1 MSALLQ
7 IEDTR
12 QALSEALQARDW
24 AAIGELDLACRA
36 LMDEVLQEA
45 QEDEAAVRANLEAL
59 MAVYRQLIEVASDE
73 RQSLVAQMSNIN
85 QAKHATKVY
94 HLFS

>member
-1 MSALLQ
+1 MSALQQ

-24 AAIGELDLACRA
+24 AAIGELDLACRT

-59 MAVYRQLIEVASDE
+59 MAVYRQLIDVASDE
-73 RQSLVAQMSNIN
+73 RQSLVTQMSSIN

>member
-1 MSALLQ
+1 MSALQQ

-12 QALSEALQARDW
+12 QALTQALQARDW

-36 LMDEVLQEA
+36 LMDAVLEEEQG
-45 QEDEAAVRANLEAL
+45 DEAAVRANLEAL
-59 MAVYRQLIEVASDE
+59 MAVYRQLIDVASDE

>member
-1 MSALLQ
+1 MSALQQ

-12 QALSEALQARDW
+12 LALSEALQVRDW
-24 AAIGELDLACRA
+24 AAIGELDLACRT
-36 LMDEVLQEA
+36 LMDELLQENLD
-45 QEDEAAVRANLEAL
+45 DEAAIRANLEAL
-59 MAVYRQLIEVASDE
+59 MAVYRQLIDVASDE

>member
-1 MSALLQ
+1 MSALQQ

-12 QALSEALQARDW
+12 QALTQALQARDW

-36 LMDEVLQEA
+36 LMDEVLKEEQG
-45 QEDEAAVRANLEAL
+45 DEAAVRANLEAL

>member
-1 MSALLQ
+1 MSALQQ
-7 IEDTR
+7 IENTR
-12 QALSEALQARDW
+12 LALSEALQVRDW

-36 LMDEVLQEA
+36 LMDELLREDQD
-45 QEDEAAVRANLEAL
+45 DEAEIRANLEAL
-59 MAVYRQLIEVASDE
+59 MAVYRQLIDVASDE
-73 RQSLVAQMSNIN
+73 RQSLVARMSNIN

>member
-1 MSALLQ
+1 MSALQQ

-24 AAIGELDLACRA
+24 AAIGELDLACRVQ
-36 LMDEVLQEA
+36 MDELLQGDL
-45 QEDEAAVRANLEAL
+45 EDEAAVRANLEAL
-59 MAVYRQLIEVASDE
+59 MTVYRQLINVASDE
-73 RQSLVAQMSNIN
+73 RQSLVTQMSNIN

>member
-1 MSALLQ
+1 MSALQQ

-12 QALSEALQARDW
+12 LALSQALQARDW

-36 LMDEVLQEA
+36 LMDEVSQVDE
-45 QEDEAAVRANLEAL
+45 EDEAAVKAKLEAL
-59 MAVYRQLIEVASDE
+59 MAVYRQLIDVASDE
-73 RQSLVAQMSNIN
+73 RQSLVTQMSNIN

>member
-1 MSALLQ
+1 MNALQQ

-24 AAIGELDLACRA
+24 AAIGELDLACRTQ
-36 LMDEVLQEA
+36 MDELLQGDL
-45 QEDEAAVRANLEAL
+45 QDEAAVRANLEAL
-59 MAVYRQLIEVASDE
+59 MAVYRQLIDVASDE
-73 RQSLVAQMSNIN
+73 RQSLVTQMSNIN

>member
-1 MSALLQ
+1 MSALQQ

-12 QALSEALQARDW
+12 LALSQALQARDW
-24 AAIGELDLACRA
+24 AAIGELDLVCRA
-36 LMDEVLQEA
+36 LMDEVLQEG
-45 QEDEAAVRANLEAL
+45 QGDEAAVRANLEAL
-59 MAVYRQLIEVASDE
+59 MAVYRQLIDVASDE

>member
-1 MSALLQ
+1 MSALQQ
-7 IEDTR
+7 IEDAR
-12 QALSEALQARDW
+12 LALSEALQVRDW
-24 AAIGELDLACRA
+24 AAIGELDLACRT
-36 LMDEVLQEA
+36 LMDELLQENLD
-45 QEDEAAVRANLEAL
+45 DEAAIRANLEAL
-59 MAVYRQLIEVASDE
+59 MAVYRQLIDVASDE

>member
-1 MSALLQ
+1 MSALQQ

-12 QALSEALQARDW
+12 QALTQALQARDW

-36 LMDEVLQEA
+36 LMDEVLE
-45 QEDEAAVRANLEAL
+45 EDQGDAAAVRANLEAL
-59 MAVYRQLIEVASDE
+59 MAVYRQLIDVASDE